1 MAVMASL
8 IFKLAIL
15 SSCLIIS
22 LSGCNSPQ
30 GKSISDN
37 PGLALKNSAI
47 VVSIAGD
54 YRSYKHPGGG
64 VAFYDPQKNEWS
76 KLNNAG
82 AQTSDIDFRDGKLY
96 FGDYDTDYILSD
108 TLVKIYRGYDS
119 PYNENVKGLKNGGF
133 VSAKNIKMTDEGYRY
148 EYRIVE
154 SHDGKTSRNYPYMAW
169 ISSLQRCEDD
179 SMWSVVAEYTRDP
192 EKYTY
197 APESPLVLIKVAP
210 DGNEEVVLRQE
221 LHAPQGG
228 AFFQCIDHRIIG
240 IQDIYSSE
248 NKEKNLGPEDAV
260 GSILVIFDTQKNTVQ
275 QIRISGYKAQRI
287 NKDMFQSEIAE
298 PWYSDGEIYWISGD
312 GEVISTNIE
321 TGVNTKR
328 LDLDKSTFGKSPSEL
343 KDQGMF
349 YWGKGYLFNLYMD
362 DSLNHNIL
370 RIYDVKK
377 GEMVKKKEIPKID
390 VVVGKSQ
397 YPYKMIITNEKELL
411 NL

>member
-1 MAVMASL
+1 MPHGDAARD
-8 IFKLAIL
+8 
-15 SSCLIIS
+15 
-22 LSGCNSPQ
+22 Q
-30 GKSISDN
+30 
-37 PGLALKNSAI
+37 SA
-47 VVSIAGD
+47 G
-54 YRSYKHPGGG
+54 
-64 VAFYDPQKNEWS
+64 
-76 KLNNAG
+76 
-82 AQTSDIDFRDGKLY
+82 
-96 FGDYDTDYILSD
+96 
-108 TLVKIYRGYDS
+108 
-119 PYNENVKGLKNGGF
+119 
-133 VSAKNIKMTDEGYRY
+133 
-148 EYRIVE
+148 
-154 SHDGKTSRNYPYMAW
+154 
-169 ISSLQRCEDD
+169 QRQHE
-179 SMWSVVAEYTRDP
+179 
-192 EKYTY
+192 
-197 APESPLVLIKVAP
+197 
-210 DGNEEVVLRQE
+210 E

-377 GEMVKKKEIPKID
+377 GEMVKKKEVPKID